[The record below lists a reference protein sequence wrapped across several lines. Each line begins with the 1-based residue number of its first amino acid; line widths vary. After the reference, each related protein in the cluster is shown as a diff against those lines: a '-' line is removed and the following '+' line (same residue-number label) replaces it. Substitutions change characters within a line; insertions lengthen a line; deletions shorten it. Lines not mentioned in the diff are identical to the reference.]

1 MKKLKKI
8 VSLIITMI
16 MVVSAFSGCGTKK
29 VNTDD
34 DTSKYIT
41 RGAWVEAIGTIWGMD
56 EYNEKVPYFTD
67 VPSDSE
73 IFPYVQ
79 SCYEWNVISTDK
91 KEFKKDE
98 VATLGFAVS
107 SATMILSAADV
118 DMTNEEIL
126 NKAVEYKI
134 LNEEDNT
141 EEKLRQGITPEE
153 ADNIIA
159 LTQALYFSDNANQV
173 CDIDLVENIKDYSKE
188 DNITLVNDST
198 YTVSEKVAD
207 ELEQS
212 DVFIIDSENGTGGQV
227 ALKVVSKKDNGDGTY
242 TIVTEIPDAE
252 DVIESVDIEGTYCPD
267 YENII
272 PEDGIKVTP
281 IEDDNSA
288 ETTYFNLPEADYSNC
303 IINSQDEYSYIQND
317 AIKKKTKKGFKFEV
331 ELSSDK
337 PPKATASANKTLEDE
352 DGNSVGVVIDSNGY
366 PSFSHKEA
374 VTGDPRIEA
383 DFEMADVGQEV
394 ADAFK
399 DMNITGKDLTNT
411 NVADMLKNFSNGLI
425 KDDAILEKLK
435 ESSDNAIAPSKPFSS
450 GYTIKGSIEV
460 KNFKVTPDVKIDKI
474 LKLKRASVSV
484 SGEIVNSLSITG
496 KLNTEVKIATIPIV
510 TVGIASVDLDLYLYA
525 DLNGEVSVK
534 TTINVNSKLEVNEK
548 KDVKKSNDCKVTT
561 DAEVKASIEAGA
573 AVAVAVKALGIDIIS
588 LRLKAGA
595 LVDAS
600 AKETFNTNAYMDG
613 DELVCE
619 EKADMDIKVYAY
631 MPVIK
636 IEFNKTKKCLLG
648 KFISGEFIISDKDS
662 IDKGKESGSG
672 FGNLC
677 AKQELYSDDFNIYTI
692 TYRVKKPDKTED
704 ESGIGNYLS
713 LDHIAQKVDA
723 GKTVTIKVENI
734 PEGYEEKDI
743 EWSSEDS
750 SIATVTNGKV
760 KGISEGTV
768 GIVAQTSDGKYRAV
782 CSVNVIE

>member
-1 MKKLKKI
+1 
-8 VSLIITMI
+8 
-16 MVVSAFSGCGTKK
+16 
-29 VNTDD
+29 
-34 DTSKYIT
+34 
-41 RGAWVEAIGTIWGMD
+41 
-56 EYNEKVPYFTD
+56 
-67 VPSDSE
+67 
-73 IFPYVQ
+73 
-79 SCYEWNVISTDK
+79 
-91 KEFKKDE
+91 
-98 VATLGFAVS
+98 
-107 SATMILSAADV
+107 
-118 DMTNEEIL
+118 
-126 NKAVEYKI
+126 
-134 LNEEDNT
+134 
-141 EEKLRQGITPEE
+141 
-153 ADNIIA
+153 
-159 LTQALYFSDNANQV
+159 
-173 CDIDLVENIKDYSKE
+173 
-188 DNITLVNDST
+188 
-198 YTVSEKVAD
+198 
-207 ELEQS
+207 
-212 DVFIIDSENGTGGQV
+212 
-227 ALKVVSKKDNGDGTY
+227 
-242 TIVTEIPDAE
+242 
-252 DVIESVDIEGTYCPD
+252 
-267 YENII
+267 
-272 PEDGIKVTP
+272 
-281 IEDDNSA
+281 
-288 ETTYFNLPEADYSNC
+288 
-303 IINSQDEYSYIQND
+303 
-317 AIKKKTKKGFKFEV
+317 
-331 ELSSDK
+331 
-337 PPKATASANKTLEDE
+337 
-352 DGNSVGVVIDSNGY
+352 
-366 PSFSHKEA
+366 
-374 VTGDPRIEA
+374 
-383 DFEMADVGQEV
+383 MADVGQEV

-435 ESSDNAIAPSKPFSS
+435 KSSDNAIAPSKPFSS

-548 KDVKKSNDCKVTT
+548 KDVKKSNNCKVTT

-768 GIVAQTSDGKYRAV
+768 SIVAQTSDGKYRAV

>member
-1 MKKLKKI
+1 M
-8 VSLIITMI
+8 
-16 MVVSAFSGCGTKK
+16 
-29 VNTDD
+29 
-34 DTSKYIT
+34 
-41 RGAWVEAIGTIWGMD
+41 
-56 EYNEKVPYFTD
+56 
-67 VPSDSE
+67 
-73 IFPYVQ
+73 
-79 SCYEWNVISTDK
+79 
-91 KEFKKDE
+91 
-98 VATLGFAVS
+98 
-107 SATMILSAADV
+107 
-118 DMTNEEIL
+118 
-126 NKAVEYKI
+126 
-134 LNEEDNT
+134 
-141 EEKLRQGITPEE
+141 
-153 ADNIIA
+153 
-159 LTQALYFSDNANQV
+159 
-173 CDIDLVENIKDYSKE
+173 
-188 DNITLVNDST
+188 
-198 YTVSEKVAD
+198 
-207 ELEQS
+207 
-212 DVFIIDSENGTGGQV
+212 
-227 ALKVVSKKDNGDGTY
+227 
-242 TIVTEIPDAE
+242 
-252 DVIESVDIEGTYCPD
+252 
-267 YENII
+267 
-272 PEDGIKVTP
+272 
-281 IEDDNSA
+281 
-288 ETTYFNLPEADYSNC
+288 
-303 IINSQDEYSYIQND
+303 
-317 AIKKKTKKGFKFEV
+317 
-331 ELSSDK
+331 
-337 PPKATASANKTLEDE
+337 
-352 DGNSVGVVIDSNGY
+352 
-366 PSFSHKEA
+366 
-374 VTGDPRIEA
+374 
-383 DFEMADVGQEV
+383 
-394 ADAFK
+394 
-399 DMNITGKDLTNT
+399 
-411 NVADMLKNFSNGLI
+411 
-425 KDDAILEKLK
+425 EKLK

-768 GIVAQTSDGKYRAV
+768 SIVAQTSDGKYRAV

>member
-8 VSLIITMI
+8 VSLVIAMI

-188 DNITLVNDST
+188 DDITLVNDST

-281 IEDDNSA
+281 LEDDNSA
-288 ETTYFNLPEADYSNC
+288 ETTYFNLPEAEYSNC

-425 KDDAILEKLK
+425 KDDAIL
-435 ESSDNAIAPSKPFSS
+435 
-450 GYTIKGSIEV
+450 
-460 KNFKVTPDVKIDKI
+460 
-474 LKLKRASVSV
+474 
-484 SGEIVNSLSITG
+484 
-496 KLNTEVKIATIPIV
+496 
-510 TVGIASVDLDLYLYA
+510 
-525 DLNGEVSVK
+525 
-534 TTINVNSKLEVNEK
+534 
-548 KDVKKSNDCKVTT
+548 
-561 DAEVKASIEAGA
+561 
-573 AVAVAVKALGIDIIS
+573 
-588 LRLKAGA
+588 
-595 LVDAS
+595 
-600 AKETFNTNAYMDG
+600 
-613 DELVCE
+613 
-619 EKADMDIKVYAY
+619 
-631 MPVIK
+631 
-636 IEFNKTKKCLLG
+636 
-648 KFISGEFIISDKDS
+648 
-662 IDKGKESGSG
+662 
-672 FGNLC
+672 
-677 AKQELYSDDFNIYTI
+677 
-692 TYRVKKPDKTED
+692 
-704 ESGIGNYLS
+704 
-713 LDHIAQKVDA
+713 
-723 GKTVTIKVENI
+723 
-734 PEGYEEKDI
+734 
-743 EWSSEDS
+743 
-750 SIATVTNGKV
+750 
-760 KGISEGTV
+760 
-768 GIVAQTSDGKYRAV
+768 
-782 CSVNVIE
+782 

>member
-212 DVFIIDSENGTGGQV
+212 DVFII
-227 ALKVVSKKDNGDGTY
+227 
-242 TIVTEIPDAE
+242 
-252 DVIESVDIEGTYCPD
+252 
-267 YENII
+267 
-272 PEDGIKVTP
+272 
-281 IEDDNSA
+281 
-288 ETTYFNLPEADYSNC
+288 
-303 IINSQDEYSYIQND
+303 
-317 AIKKKTKKGFKFEV
+317 
-331 ELSSDK
+331 
-337 PPKATASANKTLEDE
+337 
-352 DGNSVGVVIDSNGY
+352 
-366 PSFSHKEA
+366 
-374 VTGDPRIEA
+374 
-383 DFEMADVGQEV
+383 
-394 ADAFK
+394 
-399 DMNITGKDLTNT
+399 
-411 NVADMLKNFSNGLI
+411 
-425 KDDAILEKLK
+425 
-435 ESSDNAIAPSKPFSS
+435 
-450 GYTIKGSIEV
+450 
-460 KNFKVTPDVKIDKI
+460 
-474 LKLKRASVSV
+474 
-484 SGEIVNSLSITG
+484 
-496 KLNTEVKIATIPIV
+496 
-510 TVGIASVDLDLYLYA
+510 
-525 DLNGEVSVK
+525 
-534 TTINVNSKLEVNEK
+534 
-548 KDVKKSNDCKVTT
+548 
-561 DAEVKASIEAGA
+561 
-573 AVAVAVKALGIDIIS
+573 
-588 LRLKAGA
+588 
-595 LVDAS
+595 
-600 AKETFNTNAYMDG
+600 
-613 DELVCE
+613 
-619 EKADMDIKVYAY
+619 
-631 MPVIK
+631 
-636 IEFNKTKKCLLG
+636 
-648 KFISGEFIISDKDS
+648 
-662 IDKGKESGSG
+662 
-672 FGNLC
+672 
-677 AKQELYSDDFNIYTI
+677 
-692 TYRVKKPDKTED
+692 
-704 ESGIGNYLS
+704 
-713 LDHIAQKVDA
+713 
-723 GKTVTIKVENI
+723 
-734 PEGYEEKDI
+734 

-768 GIVAQTSDGKYRAV
+768 SIVAQTSDGKYRAV